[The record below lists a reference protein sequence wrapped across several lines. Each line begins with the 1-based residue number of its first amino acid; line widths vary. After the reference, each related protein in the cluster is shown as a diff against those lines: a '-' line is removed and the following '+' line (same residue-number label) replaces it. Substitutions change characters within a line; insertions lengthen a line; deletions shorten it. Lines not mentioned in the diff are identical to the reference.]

1 MAETDQ
7 TVPCPVPVQTVPVP
21 VPVPCSVQLPPIND
35 LIPVNSFMA
44 LNHIKDLAPNVSSDF
59 MLALYNKFIER
70 YSKGLPTVFSF
81 IQAPSDAGGIVQQV
95 IGAGGHYFKL
105 TTINTGV
112 DFIWHDRTQN
122 VFLFWG
128 PNNYRVTRALNAIS
142 WRIRKITERYQHIF
156 IKDEDDYADMPG
168 LISHDGLI

>member
-7 TVPCPVPVQTVPVP
+7 TVP
-21 VPVPCSVQLPPIND
+21 VPCPVQLPPINND
-35 LIPVNSFMA
+35 LISVNSFMA
-44 LNHIKDLAPNVSSDF
+44 LNHIKNLAPNVSSDF
-59 MLALYNKFIER
+59 MLEMYNKFIER

-81 IQAPSDAGGIVQQV
+81 IQAPSDVGIVQQV

-142 WRIRKITERYQHIF
+142 WRIRKITERSQPIL
-156 IKDEDDYADMPG
+156 IDDDTDYSDMPG
-168 LISHDGLI
+168 LISYDDLI